1 LALAIVLGTLA
12 GFVTGWNLSLA
23 VVLLAFVMLNV
34 RGKTFACAWAAA
46 GAASWLGS
54 QWTVGLGRLLLDETP
69 LGGAIGALGD
79 GVWIAMF
86 DWDRY
91 DLAGGACLALLL
103 SIPAA
108 KLAAVLARRS
118 AAGAAPQSREAWIR
132 PWGYLTGS
140 LGLVAFAAAPWWL
153 GPKLVER
160 EMLRQLSAANGAAV
174 EAAAVR
180 LSLWTGELEI
190 DDLQLVD
197 PHRFDRDRLR
207 IGRVSACLEP
217 GELVRGRLKT
227 DKLLLSQIGA
237 DVARRQAEARTQ
249 SVANRLARRTDFR
262 SVAGQLGGP
271 EVRPTSAELELDGY
285 LRNWPEF
292 RDQLAWLGRLVDGIE
307 QLATCDGA
315 RGARSD
321 LGRPRPRVQV
331 AQLRADDLAYAW
343 GLGRNAMLE
352 ISQLSSNPALTQAS
366 AKLEITAPEFS
377 TEISAEL
384 DLRQPGGHHALR
396 CATYDLQLADLTEPN
411 PANQSLVVS
420 EGKIDLQGEGW
431 LGRDGLELQLHVE
444 AKPLDVR
451 VASHARLA
459 GLEAEIWDQGLR
471 RLGGLRVEAKLAG
484 PWTAPVLS
492 LDRQRFVEQFKHQLR
507 AAGEHQLVR
516 AVEEQL
522 ARPAAA
528 DTAAE
533 ELAANETETSD
544 SEFCTITDGPE
555 NASPSQPVAG
565 WHRAAEA
572 GSAASKTVEPPQPAA
587 PHYPKTSAP
596 DSDPADRLLAKLS
609 KETPLATESPA
620 EEEETAREYRQV
632 ERTQFTRAEPKE
644 SSRRPQARSM
654 VEERSLPGPINLV
667 VGANDRS
674 ADDRPAN
681 DRPTSDASA
690 TAEAMAEAGAEA
702 EDDWP
707 EQDPVEED
715 DYPPLQPRR
724 PSLWAR
730 FSSGVQD
737 RFRRIAPL
745 KRRSAE
751 PELPPDLQPSEYGEE
766 EPIDEALERRPVVR
780 KSLIERFWR

>member
-1 LALAIVLGTLA
+1 
-12 GFVTGWNLSLA
+12 
-23 VVLLAFVMLNV
+23 
-34 RGKTFACAWAAA
+34 
-46 GAASWLGS
+46 
-54 QWTVGLGRLLLDETP
+54 
-69 LGGAIGALGD
+69 
-79 GVWIAMF
+79 MF

-91 DLAGGACLALLL
+91 DLIGGVCLALLL

-108 KLAAVLARRS
+108 KFAAVLMRRS
-118 AAGAAPQSREAWIR
+118 AADAAPHRGEAWIR
-132 PWGYLTGS
+132 PWGYLTG
-140 LGLVAFAAAPWWL
+140 LVGLVVFAAAPWWL

-190 DDLQLVD
+190 DDLQFVD

-237 DVARRQAEARTQ
+237 DVARRQAEDRTQ
-249 SVANRLARRTDFR
+249 PVAGRRARRTDFP

-271 EVRPTSAELELDGY
+271 EVCPASELELDGY

-292 RDQLAWLGRLVDGIE
+292 RDQLAWLGRLVAGIE
-307 QLATCDGA
+307 QLAACDGP

-321 LGRPRPRVQV
+321 LGRPRPRVHV

-343 GLGRNAMLE
+343 GLGRKAMLE
-352 ISQLSSNPALTQAS
+352 IAQLSSNPVLTQGI

-384 DLRQPGGHHALR
+384 DLQQPGGHHNAR

-411 PANQSLVVS
+411 PADQSLVVS
-420 EGKIDLQGEGW
+420 EGRIDLQGEGW
-431 LGRDGLELQLHVE
+431 LSRDGLELQLHAE

-451 VASHARLA
+451 IASHARLA
-459 GLEAEIWDQGLR
+459 GLEAETWDQGLH

-492 LDRQRFVEQFKHQLR
+492 VDRQRVVEQFKHQLR

-522 ARPAAA
+522 ARPVAA
-528 DTAAE
+528 DMATE
-533 ELAANETETSD
+533 ELAANEAETPD
-544 SEFCTITDGPE
+544 SEFCTISDEPE
-555 NASPSQPVAG
+555 NATESQPVAG
-565 WHRAAEA
+565 WRRAAEM
-572 GSAASKTVEPPQPAA
+572 GSAASKTVEPPQTAA
-587 PHYPKTSAP
+587 PHYPKTNAP
-596 DSDPADRLLAKLS
+596 DSDPADRLLAKLA
-609 KETPLATESPA
+609 KGTPLTAESPA
-620 EEEETAREYRQV
+620 DEEETAVEYRQV
-632 ERTQFTRAEPKE
+632 ERTQYTRAEAKE
-644 SSRRPQARSM
+644 SSRRPQARPA
-654 VEERSLPGPINLV
+654 VEEQSLPGPINLV
-667 VGANDRS
+667 VGPNDRS
-674 ADDRPAN
+674 AYARPAN
-681 DRPTSDASA
+681 DPPISDVSA
-690 TAEAMAEAGAEA
+690 TTEAAAGAEA

-730 FSSGVQD
+730 FASGVQD
-737 RFRRIAPL
+737 RFRRMAPS
-745 KRRSAE
+745 KRASAAPE
-751 PELPPDLQPSEYGEE
+751 FSPEVQPPELGEE

-780 KSLIERFWR
+780 KPLFERFWR